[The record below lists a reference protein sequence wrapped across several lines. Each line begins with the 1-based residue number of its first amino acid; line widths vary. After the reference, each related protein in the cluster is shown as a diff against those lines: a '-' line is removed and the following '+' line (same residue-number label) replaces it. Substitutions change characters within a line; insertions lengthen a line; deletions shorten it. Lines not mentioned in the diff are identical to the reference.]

1 VPVPGRG
8 TARFQPLWIADLA
21 RIVVEALARPATIG
35 RSFDL
40 GGPRYWTYREI
51 TREVM
56 RGMARRGIIVPMP
69 VRLIALVAGA
79 AERLHLPFPAATD
92 QLRQLRLD
100 NIGPLGAIE
109 QEFGFAP
116 ADMEGRLGYLRR
128 RLRDQE
134 PSPA

>member
-1 VPVPGRG
+1 MPVP
-8 TARFQPLWIADLA
+8 
-21 RIVVEALARPATIG
+21 
-35 RSFDL
+35 
-40 GGPRYWTYREI
+40 
-51 TREVM
+51 
-56 RGMARRGIIVPMP
+56 
-69 VRLIALVAGA
+69 LIALVAGV

-109 QEFGFAP
+109 HEFGFAP